1 MLVFVT
7 KLPQVKQT
15 LQHYK
20 ELQDIIAMLGLEK
33 LSEEVYGRLRWFD
46 EYKTHLFIGANYD
59 HYVNIMWDNILL
71 KNVTFR
77 IF

>member
-1 MLVFVT
+1 MGKFVMLVFVT

-33 LSEEVYGRLRWFD
+33 LSEEVYGRLR
-46 EYKTHLFIGANYD
+46 
-59 HYVNIMWDNILL
+59 
-71 KNVTFR
+71 
-77 IF
+77 